1 MFLDSLGL
9 INTSRDDTSGAGLS
23 ILASLLLVDT
33 KAEQSASIQIL
44 SRVFCRLAK
53 LALDAA
59 ELNHEALLLNEILI
73 NILIN
78 NLEFV
83 VMKNLKNTFSAY
95 KSIKDC

>member
-9 INTSRDDTSGAGLS
+9 INTSRDDTSGGGPS

-59 ELNHEALLLNEILI
+59 ELNHEALLLNKILI

-83 VMKNLKNTFSAY
+83 VILKH
-95 KSIKDC
+95 K

>member
-1 MFLDSLGL
+1 MILVVLDYQSLHA
-9 INTSRDDTSGAGLS
+9 SSWS
-23 ILASLLLVDT
+23 IQKQNRVL
-33 KAEQSASIQIL
+33 ASIQIL

-83 VMKNLKNTFSAY
+83 VILKH
-95 KSIKDC
+95 K

>member
-1 MFLDSLGL
+1 MCLTVAECFVSRLSG
-9 INTSRDDTSGAGLS
+9 INTSRDDTSGAGPS

-59 ELNHEALLLNEILI
+59 ELNHEALLLNKILI

-83 VMKNLKNTFSAY
+83 VILKH
-95 KSIKDC
+95 K

>member
-9 INTSRDDTSGAGLS
+9 INTSRDDTSGAGPS

-53 LALDAA
+53 LAFDAA
-59 ELNHEALLLNEILI
+59 ELNHEALLLNKILI

-83 VMKNLKNTFSAY
+83 LILKQ
-95 KSIKDC
+95 K